1 MQTTTLGRTGLD
13 VSRIV
18 LGTWQFSGKWGEFD
32 PDTATKIIREA
43 FDRGIN
49 FFDTAYAY
57 GFGRA
62 ERVLGEALADPLRTN
77 RDDVVVATKGGVRR
91 TDEGT
96 HVRDSSPAFLRHG
109 LEESL
114 RSLNVDHV
122 DILLVHWPDDETPIA
137 ETAGCVGD
145 FITEGKVRFAGVS
158 NYDVA
163 QMEAFS
169 RTTPVSVLQPPYSL
183 LRRGADEEILPYC
196 RDRDI
201 GTFVYGTLAHG
212 LLSGKYD
219 ADSSFPSEDWRS
231 SSPVFQGDSFTRNVE
246 VAARLR
252 AYAEQLAIS
261 LPELVVAWAL
271 HRPGVDCAIVG
282 GRSLDQVE
290 AAARMSDIRLTD
302 DQLHDIEAIAADGT
316 SVGGPAPEA
325 GGIDE

>member
-1 MQTTTLGRTGLD
+1 MHRTTLGKTGLE

-18 LGTWQFSGKWGEFD
+18 LGTWQFSGKWGEFE
-32 PDTATKIIREA
+32 PGTAFKIIRGA

-62 ERVLGEALADPLRTN
+62 ERVLGEALAAPLRHN
-77 RDDVVVATKGGVRR
+77 RDDVVIATKGGVRR
-91 TDEGT
+91 TDDGT

-114 RSLNVDHV
+114 RSLNIDHI

-137 ETAGCVGD
+137 ETAGCVGE
-145 FITEGKVRFAGVS
+145 FIAEGTVRFAGVS

-169 RTTPVSVLQPPYSL
+169 QTTPVSVLQPPYSL
-183 LRRGADEEILPYC
+183 LRRGADDEILPYC
-196 RDRDI
+196 RERDI

-219 ADSSFPSEDWRS
+219 ADSVFPAEDWRS
-231 SSPVFQGDSFTRNVE
+231 SSPVFQGDTFTRNVE

-252 AYAEQLAIS
+252 VLAEQMAIT
-261 LPELVVAWAL
+261 LPELVVAWVL

-290 AAARMSDIRLTD
+290 AAAGMSDVRLTD
-302 DQLHDIEAIAADGT
+302 DQLHEIENIAADGV
-316 SVGGPAPEA
+316 SVGGPSPEA
-325 GGIDE
+325 SGIE